1 MKNTINK
8 NSRLS
13 FLILINLL
21 FSVNIAFSTQYLSV
35 GPTGDWQDAASWS
48 PAGVPDCGDTI
59 YVQSGHTIEINANIN
74 YSSCTEPMFLEVDG
88 TIHFTGPGSKLRLPA
103 GSGIAVND
111 SGSLVE
117 TGGGDASKVLQIGG
131 VTMWSGSDG
140 DVSGPFGFGSTL
152 PVELKS
158 FEAIF
163 NEDHVDFYW
172 ITASEINSSHFVV
185 ERSKDGT
192 TWDEVLNVEAAGN
205 SSSEIEYYD
214 YDAEPLYGKSYYR
227 LVQYDLNGDAEA
239 FNIVPVENL
248 EGGLVAFDIF
258 PNPTTQDNINLSFK
272 GFEGREVLVV
282 LRDITGKEY
291 YSKVEI
297 VNTDSEII
305 AYSPDVTLPKGVYLV
320 SASSENEL
328 YSQKIII
335 K

>member
-1 MKNTINK
+1 MRNTTDKNFRFSI
-8 NSRLS
+8 LV
-13 FLILINLL
+13 LIPLL
-21 FSVNIAFSTQYLSV
+21 FNFHVALATQYLSA
-35 GPTGDWQDAASWS
+35 GPSGDWENSASWS

-59 YVQSGHTIEINANIN
+59 YVQSGHTIEINSNIN
-74 YSSCTEPMFLEVDG
+74 YSACSKPMFLEVDG
-88 TIHFTGPGSKLRLPA
+88 KLHFTGPGSKLRLPA
-103 GSGIAVND
+103 GSGVGVSA
-111 SGSLVE
+111 SGSLTE

-131 VTMWSGSDG
+131 VTTWSGSDG

-192 TWDEVLNVEAAGN
+192 TWDEVLNMGAAGN
-205 SSSEIEYYD
+205 SSSEIEYHD

-227 LVQYDLNGDAEA
+227 LVQYDLNGGAEV

-272 GFEGREVLVV
+272 GFEGKKVLVV